1 MVSVS
6 KDSPCIALCSTALG
20 DPVCRGC
27 GRTFHEVA
35 TWCVMDEHEKRHT
48 WERLPERL
56 RLVEVGLRMNV
67 LIDIAQDEH
76 GVEWARIVGEETARP
91 QFRLQRAAIG
101 LGLQIKTITGEVGEF
116 KLLDG
121 VAASAEAFARLFETA
136 EKECSLS

>member
-67 LIDIAQDEH
+67 LIDIVQDQH
-76 GVEWARIVGEETARP
+76 GAEWARILSEGVARP
-91 QFRLQRAAIG
+91 QFRLQRAATG
-101 LGLQIKTITGEVGEF
+101 LGLQIKTISGGVGEF
-116 KLLDG
+116 KLPSG
-121 VAASAEAFARLFETA
+121 VVASAEAFARLFEAA
-136 EKECSLS
+136 EKECSL

>member
-1 MVSVS
+1 
-6 KDSPCIALCSTALG
+6 
-20 DPVCRGC
+20 
-27 GRTFHEVA
+27 
-35 TWCVMDEHEKRHT
+35 MDEHEKRHT